1 MIAKLK
7 AINTRNK
14 LMVNIKNVTIT
25 KRVVKARSVMIARH
39 PATMAKVLTGIKKAL
54 RMI

>member
-7 AINTRNK
+7 AINTRRK
-14 LMVNIKNVTIT
+14 VMTNIKNATST
-25 KRVVKARSVMIARH
+25 KRVVKARLVIIARH